1 MVSNPSLKLPW
12 KAIELY
18 RCKVIEILCRRKLVS
33 RGSPEV
39 AVSRPPSSVKKLTS
53 SAFIGPRVS
62 IAMATK
68 SGDCLTPVYLAIF
81 LSEASSAAAPLTA
94 DVSGKCEGANVSG
107 TVTSH
112 AMDLPRCHGMSVHP
126 STCFS
131 LPSQFNPLGSFFDG
145 SLYWISQAPY
155 K

>member
-12 KAIELY
+12 KTIELY
-18 RCKVIEILCRRKLVS
+18 RCKVIELLCRRKHVS

-39 AVSRPPSSVKKLTS
+39 AVSRPPSSVKKLTP

-68 SGDCLTPVYLAIF
+68 SRDCLTPVYLAIF
-81 LSEASSAAAPLTA
+81 FKRGIFRGSATITA
-94 DVSGKCEGANVSG
+94 DVLGKCEGAKVSG

-126 STCFS
+126 STRFS
-131 LPSQFNPLGSFFDG
+131 LPLRFNPLGSFFD
-145 SLYWISQAPY
+145 SILAFTSAL
-155 K
+155 